1 MLQLKLYES
10 LPKPLQYIYVT
21 FLKLFFVFLLL
32 TSSFCF
38 LFVPH
43 SLSFVLLSL
52 TFVPLSL
59 SFVPLSLSFV
69 LLSLSFVSFSVS
81 PFLLFC
87 PPFLFFFRQPLFLGP
102 YQLQKYLQKLFLVTL
117 KLQYFL
123 LFCNSKNKIL
133 FQMTGAV
140 RQQPVPPARRKS
152 SSNNKVAAIVRPNV
166 PPPAPPSQNAESSA
180 APDKSV
186 QQQPGQSGPSD
197 ANPSIQ
203 CQSISDSDQ
212 PVLPFP
218 NLDRSTAM
226 ASPSDRLAAHL
237 KHPDRPMLSTS
248 YADRRPDLPSRQL
261 DRPSLTSGQAADRPA
276 QGRPRPPPFPP
287 ARFRPV
293 PQPPPLPSQ
302 QATRPL
308 PAVPYGQPVR
318 PAPVPPTSG
327 PPPPQ
332 TTSRPP
338 PLLQTPS
345 RPPPLPKKP
354 PPPLLS
360 SSFPRIVSETETII
374 SDNNSNFSVTEDN
387 NPPQNISN
395 SPYKPLWPG
404 LPPTPLFG
412 GSADDDVIMSADG
425 VGAILATEEL
435 AKCTLL
441 NTGKNSPFWTDF
453 KLLNLH
459 CHIAVW

>member
-1 MLQLKLYES
+1 MCGPICRHPHRRARMLSHQR
-10 LPKPLQYIYVT
+10 LQIKVYNNSPDSRVLVMPTHQSNANQSVIRTNLCYRSPIWT
-21 FLKLFFVFLLL
+21 DPQQWRARQTDLRL
-32 TSSFCF
+32 TSNIPTDPC
-38 LFVPH
+38 
-43 SLSFVLLSL
+43 
-52 TFVPLSL
+52 
-59 SFVPLSLSFV
+59 
-69 LLSLSFVSFSVS
+69 
-81 PFLLFC
+81 
-87 PPFLFFFRQPLFLGP
+87 
-102 YQLQKYLQKLFLVTL
+102 Y
-117 KLQYFL
+117 
-123 LFCNSKNKIL
+123 
-133 FQMTGAV
+133 
-140 RQQPVPPARRKS
+140 
-152 SSNNKVAAIVRPNV
+152 
-166 PPPAPPSQNAESSA
+166 
-180 APDKSV
+180 
-186 QQQPGQSGPSD
+186 
-197 ANPSIQ
+197 
-203 CQSISDSDQ
+203 
-212 PVLPFP
+212 
-218 NLDRSTAM
+218 
-226 ASPSDRLAAHL
+226 RLAMRTDD
-237 KHPDRPMLSTS
+237 PT
-248 YADRRPDLPSRQL
+248 Y
-261 DRPSLTSGQAADRPA
+261 RPSLTSGQAADRPA

-441 NTGKNSPFWTDF
+441 NTGKNPPFWTDF

-459 CHIAVW
+459 C